1 MTEDNRKHSVFKRT
15 EMFKR
20 VRMQFALAVLGVLL
34 TPYCR
39 AQNAPPH
46 IVFNH
51 SEEQIPPYTEPP
63 VLQLNDGQAVT
74 SAKQWLAHRRP
85 EILRQLHTQMFGVNP
100 DRPIRLKVQHIDVD
114 QDALGGLARREQI
127 TLVLPGNPSGP
138 ALHLLLYLPNAVAG
152 RVPVFL
158 GLNDAGNQSVS
169 KDTGIDLN
177 EIWVASPED
186 HRVLVPVKADDS
198 MRGTRASQWPIE
210 TILARGYG
218 FATIYDGDLE
228 PDFAGGEADGFRAMA
243 PLSEASVPS
252 SERWGAIGLWAW
264 GLSRALDYLMTDSRV
279 NGKQVA
285 VIGHSRFGK
294 AALWAGAQDQ
304 RFGMVISNE
313 SGKGGAALMKRDYG
327 ETVANLTTRFSYWFC
342 PNFQQYAVDPQKLLF
357 DSPFILSLVAPRPL
371 YIASSDGAFIVD
383 PKGEFLAGV
392 AVEPVYR
399 LFEKDGLNLV
409 QMPGLNQPIGGQI
422 GYHIRPGKHDMTAY
436 DWEQYLTFAD
446 QHFRHVQK

>member
-1 MTEDNRKHSVFKRT
+1 MTEGNRKH
-15 EMFKR
+15 R
-20 VRMQFALAVLGVLL
+20 VLRRRAMIQRVKIQFCLSFLALLL
-34 TPYCR
+34 SPYCR
-39 AQNAPPH
+39 TQDALPH

-51 SEEQIPPYTEPP
+51 SEEQIPSYTEPP
-63 VLQLNDGQAVT
+63 VLRLNDGQAVT
-74 SAKQWLAHRRP
+74 SAKQWMTQRRP
-85 EILRQLHTQMFGVNP
+85 QILRLLRTQMFGVNP
-100 DRPIRLKVQHIDVD
+100 DWSRRLKVQHIDVD
-114 QDALGGLARREQI
+114 PDALEGLARREQI

-169 KDTGIDLN
+169 KDNGIDLN
-177 EIWVASPED
+177 EIWVTSAVD
-186 HRVLVPVKADDS
+186 HHVLVPVKASDS

-228 PDFAGGEADGFRAMA
+228 PDFAGSANDGFRAIS
-243 PLSEASVPS
+243 PLSEASIPPA
-252 SERWGAIGLWAW
+252 ERWGAIGVWAW

-342 PNFQQYAVDPQKLLF
+342 PNFQQYAGNPQKLPF
-357 DSPFILSLVAPRPL
+357 DSPFILSLIAPRPL

-399 LFEKDGLNLV
+399 LFEKDELNLG
-409 QMPGLNQPIGGQI
+409 QMPELDQPIGGQI

-446 QHFRHVQK
+446 QHFKHIQR